1 VSAGKR
7 KKLPWYGGRG
17 PAAAGLTRAPVTR
30 SGIARFKFGTGPDRR
45 GQPTLQIL
53 PMPDYEQELSKI
65 YHRRFVRTAAYR
77 NRVWEVLTRSF
88 FQPMGPPGSYGARF
102 GLRLWRVHQQHHG
115 RVEVRDGSQ
124 PRRRIPAQAGR
135 PFPAPGLLCSLAVT
149 PPTRSTPFSRA
160 IFSSIFPAKRISVSR
175 CAMLSAVSN
184 QAAVSWQSAP
194 M

>member
-1 VSAGKR
+1 
-7 KKLPWYGGRG
+7 
-17 PAAAGLTRAPVTR
+17 
-30 SGIARFKFGTGPDRR
+30 
-45 GQPTLQIL
+45 
-53 PMPDYEQELSKI
+53 MPDYEQELSKI

-88 FQPMGPPGSYGARF
+88 FSRWVRPDHTVLDLGCGYGEFINNITAASKSAMDPGS
-102 GLRLWRVHQQHHG
+102 G
-115 RVEVRDGSQ
+115 RTSVSCTRT
-124 PRRRIPAQAGR
+124 ALLLGR
-135 PFPAPGLLCSLAVT
+135 Y

-160 IFSSIFPAKRISVSR
+160 IFSSIFLAKRISVSR